1 MSLLSRFSSWFG
13 RGGALGESAGVQN
26 DSPSVA
32 LGSDLLNVGVDGA
45 LQLSTVWA
53 CIDRRATTVA
63 SLPFFVYASKD
74 GQRTLARDSRLYA
87 LMSDSPNA
95 RMTPFEFWRCMVMN
109 HDLRGN
115 AYARVDRDQQFRG
128 LPIGF
133 EAGKQRELHR
143 PAVILEP
150 EPTGEQ
156 TIVDLNDSCR

>member
-1 MSLLSRFSSWFG
+1 M
-13 RGGALGESAGVQN
+13 GESAGVQN

-74 GQRTLARDSRLYA
+74 GQRTLARDSRLYS

-115 AYARVDRDQQFRG
+115 AYARIDRDQAGEAVALWPMPADQVEVMVLDDGAMVYKYTYGSDIAILAAENVLHQLRG
-128 LPIGF
+128 
-133 EAGKQRELHR
+133 AGGAR
-143 PAVILEP
+143 
-150 EPTGEQ
+150 
-156 TIVDLNDSCR
+156 